1 MQKYNKI
8 VNFAHKSAFR
18 IHMKKILTATLAL
31 ILLHF
36 TLNAQ
41 DIKVISY
48 NIRYEEAKDGT
59 NSWVYR
65 FAASG
70 EMIQEHMP
78 DIFGLQEA
86 TYNQVH
92 FFEQNFECYKYIG
105 GGREDGKKKGEY
117 TALYW
122 NKKTISQLD
131 GGMFWLSETPE
142 TASMGWDAQCL
153 RTATWGLFKHKK
165 TGKKFYC
172 VNTHLDHVGKE
183 ARQNGLKLIMERIAE
198 MNKAGLPVVL
208 MGDFNMKPGDY
219 SLSDVEEA
227 MNNARKTAEKTD
239 SHATFNNWGKSSDI
253 LDYIFYTGFSACPEF
268 QTITKKYADRKFISD
283 HYPVMVLLGF

>member
-8 VNFAHKSAFR
+8 VNFAHKSAYR
-18 IHMKKILTATLAL
+18 IHMKKILATTLSL
-31 ILLHF
+31 ILLHL

-41 DIKVISY
+41 DMKVISY

-65 FAASG
+65 FPASG
-70 EMIQEHMP
+70 EMIQEQMP
-78 DIFGLQEA
+78 DLFGLQEA

-92 FFEQNFECYKYIG
+92 FFEQNFDCYKYLG
-105 GGREDGKKKGEY
+105 GGREDGKKGGEY
-117 TALYW
+117 TALFW

-183 ARQNGLKLIMERIAE
+183 ARKNGLKLIMDKIAE

-219 SLSDVEEA
+219 SLSEVEES
-227 MNNARKTAEKTD
+227 MNNARLTAEKTD
-239 SHATFNNWGKSSDI
+239 SKATFNNWGKSSDI
-253 LDYIFYTGFSACPEF
+253 LDYIYYSGFSSCPEY
-268 QTITKKYADRKFISD
+268 QTITKKYAERKFISD
-283 HYPVMVLLGF
+283 HFPIMVLLNF